1 MRQLLRFLTIGLPA
15 LGLTLAAQGQ
25 AILPTQ
31 PLSAD
36 PGRATTA
43 ASARAATKVPGR
55 TTNAQLGTTA
65 LALPFFD
72 DFTLPLDGQPSALRW
87 LLTGPDYPD
96 GTGLL
101 VNYGGGGAYVS
112 NRLARDPL
120 TRGTVTL
127 DGLRANGLA
136 YNSGSA
142 SFYSHTDTLTS
153 QPIDL
158 SGVSAGSQV
167 YLSYAWQA
175 GTLAGS
181 PGTSSSATPVS
192 LTLEFLDNVG
202 RWNTIW
208 TYLGANKTTNFRQ
221 QIFPINQASYFHSGF
236 QFRFRSSGNQSSAS
250 DAFGLDYIYVN
261 SNRGAN
267 DTIFQDVATSRP
279 LTSPLRRYASMP
291 VWQYNAATTSELN
304 PALTATVNNL
314 TASGNPLPIT
324 WLGTVREL
332 TTGGFGPATWA
343 SGGRPELAGARQD
356 AITGDA
362 SSAPLASSPASRRF
376 RYTLALQTRETN
388 PLTLANDTTT
398 RDLELSNYFAYD
410 DGTAEQ
416 SFNIPA
422 VSTGPISYL
431 AVGFTAN
438 QADHVSAVQLAPI
451 FNNIPL
457 SQGGENYAN
466 RSVTVAVWAD
476 KNGQPDA
483 TPLATATFTLTNP
496 IPAGQ
501 TFYTIPLATP
511 VPVSGRF
518 YVGYGQPAGG
528 QFLLYGLDLNN
539 QPAAASLFYTQN
551 STWTAATPATGGS
564 PMVRAVMNNN
574 VLATQAQQAVNT
586 QYSLYPNPAPSG
598 TTVLVNGPAFRLATL
613 LDVLGRP
620 VWRQPTAEA
629 GLAALRLPASLPG
642 GVYLVQLT
650 LPDGSVATRRLVL
663 E

>member
-1 MRQLLRFLTIGLPA
+1 
-15 LGLTLAAQGQ
+15 
-25 AILPTQ
+25 
-31 PLSAD
+31 
-36 PGRATTA
+36 
-43 ASARAATKVPGR
+43 
-55 TTNAQLGTTA
+55 
-65 LALPFFD
+65 
-72 DFTLPLDGQPSALRW
+72 
-87 LLTGPDYPD
+87 
-96 GTGLL
+96 
-101 VNYGGGGAYVS
+101 VS

-136 YNSGSA
+136 YNSSSA
-142 SFYSHTDTLTS
+142 SFYSRTDTLTS

-175 GTLAGS
+175 GTLAGA

-221 QIFPINQASYFHSGF
+221 QIFPISQASYFHSGF

-261 SNRGAN
+261 RNRTAS
-267 DTIFQDVATSRP
+267 DTIFQDVAISRP
-279 LTSPLRRYASMP
+279 LNSPLRRYTSMP

-304 PALTATVNNL
+304 PALTTTVNNL
-314 TASGNPLPIT
+314 TATGNPLPIT

-332 TTGGFGPATWA
+332 TTGGFGPGTWA

-362 SSAPLASSPASRRF
+362 SSAPLSNTTASRRF
-376 RYTLALQTRETN
+376 RYTLSLQTLEAN
-388 PLTLANDTTT
+388 PLTLANDTIT

-416 SFNIPA
+416 SFSIPA
-422 VSTGPISYL
+422 VSTGPVSYL

-438 QADHVSAVQLAPI
+438 QADRVSAVQLAPI

-457 SQGGENYAN
+457 SQGGENNSN
-466 RSVTVAVWAD
+466 RTVTVAVWGD
-476 KNGQPDA
+476 KNGVPDA
-483 TPLATATFTLTNP
+483 MLGSATFTMTNP
-496 IPAGQ
+496 LAAGQ
-501 TFYTIPLATP
+501 TFYTIPLTTP
-511 VPVSGRF
+511 VAVSGRF
-518 YVGYGQPAGG
+518 YVGYGQPASG

-539 QPAAASLFYTQN
+539 QPAASSLFYTQQGV
-551 STWTAATPATGGS
+551 WTAATPSTGGS

-586 QYSLYPNPAPSG
+586 QFSLYPNPAPSG
-598 TTVLVNGPAFRLATL
+598 TTVAVNGPAFRLATL

-620 VWRQPTAEA
+620 VWRQPAAEA
-629 GLAALRLPASLPG
+629 GLATLRLPAGLPG

-650 LPDGSVATRRLVL
+650 LPDGGVATRRLVL